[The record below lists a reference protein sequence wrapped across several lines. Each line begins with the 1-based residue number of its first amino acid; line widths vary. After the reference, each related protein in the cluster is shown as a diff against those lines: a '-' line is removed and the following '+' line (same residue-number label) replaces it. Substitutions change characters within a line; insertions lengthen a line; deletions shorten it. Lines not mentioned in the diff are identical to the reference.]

1 MTAYAF
7 PTERRGRLVVVPG
20 LQADCQW
27 SHLSKLAPASD
38 KRNLAT
44 IPKRLLSS

>member
-1 MTAYAF
+1 VYEF
-7 PTERRGRLVVVPG
+7 PTERCGRLVAVPG
-20 LQADCQW
+20 LQADRQW
-27 SHLSKLAPASD
+27 SHLPTLAPASD